1 MVFSIF
7 EQVSVGFEPFEI
19 FLATVK
25 SMLHLNMLTIGIDAV
40 QSLPVVYP
48 LKMWEAYLFNFKHV
62 TLLEFRLKI

>member
-25 SMLHLNMLTIGIDAV
+25 SMLHLNMLTIGIDNPDA
-40 QSLPVVYP
+40 STNAFAEIL
-48 LKMWEAYLFNFKHV
+48 H
-62 TLLEFRLKI
+62 